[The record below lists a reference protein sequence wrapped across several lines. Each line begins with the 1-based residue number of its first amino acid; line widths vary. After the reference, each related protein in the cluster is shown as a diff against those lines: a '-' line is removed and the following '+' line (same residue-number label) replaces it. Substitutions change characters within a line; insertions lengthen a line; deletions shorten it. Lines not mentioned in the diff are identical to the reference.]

1 MNALPALCSSWI
13 LWAVLSCF
21 GSVSGGQPVT
31 VEKQVFARTGEPAEL
46 TCDYRTQPGLG
57 FTVEWRHAPTGTPAI
72 EAHRVFY
79 YNGKVYW
86 VESWEN
92 RGVLVQNPPVQGSA
106 SIRILSV
113 QPSDAGLYVCD
124 VTNPNDWAG
133 SGQGLVNFTVLMP
146 PSTPTCS
153 VNGDAYPGN
162 DITLMCVSS
171 HAVPAPTYTWSRE
184 KNAIQLPLQNLVED
198 QQTGSLILRNLS
210 APFSGTY
217 TCRASN
223 ELGGA
228 VCTVVLSVSYT
239 SSAMVAGIAVIVTII
254 LLLLLGAVMGYFLW
268 YKKRNRKSTEEG
280 HNPRDPRETASA
292 APLTRSPGDRPVHLS
307 GDGEDHLIPT
317 KPSILV

>member
-1 MNALPALCSSWI
+1 MEALPAPCSSWI
-13 LWAVLSCF
+13 LWAVFSCF

-31 VEKQVFARTGEPAEL
+31 VEKLVFARTGEPTEL
-46 TCDYRTQPGLG
+46 TCDYRTQPGPG
-57 FTVEWRHAPTGTPAI
+57 FTVEWRHAAMGTPAI
-72 EAHRVFY
+72 EARRVLY

-92 RGVLVQNPPVQGSA
+92 RGMLVQNPPVQGSA
-106 SIRILSV
+106 SIRIFSV
-113 QPSDAGLYVCD
+113 QPSDAGLYICEI
-124 VTNPNDWAG
+124 TNPNDWAG
-133 SGQGLVNFTVLMP
+133 SGPGLVNFTVLMP

-153 VNGDAYPGN
+153 VNGEAYPGN
-162 DITLMCVSS
+162 DITLMCLSS

-184 KNAIQLPLQNLVED
+184 KNAIQLPLQNMVED

-228 VCTVVLSVSYT
+228 ICTVVLSVSYN
-239 SSAMVAGIAVIVTII
+239 SSAMVAGIAVIVTFVI
-254 LLLLLGAVMGYFLW
+254 LLLLGAVMGYFLW

-280 HNPRDPRETASA
+280 HNPRDPRESASA
-292 APLTRSPGDRPVHLS
+292 TPLTRSPGDRPPHHS